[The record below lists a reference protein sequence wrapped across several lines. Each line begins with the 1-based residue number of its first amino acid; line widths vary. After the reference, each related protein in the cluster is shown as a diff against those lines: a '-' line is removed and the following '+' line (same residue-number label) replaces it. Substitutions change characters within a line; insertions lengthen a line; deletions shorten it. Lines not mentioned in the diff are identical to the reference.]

1 MSDYRQLHPGRN
13 VTLPVLQMAI
23 TTDTRR
29 ILVTSALP
37 YANGH
42 IHLGHLVEY
51 IQTDVWVR
59 FQRMRGARVIYM
71 CADDTH
77 GTAIMIRARQE
88 GRSEA
93 ELIADMNAA
102 HQRDFAGFQIAFD
115 HYGSTN
121 SERNREYCAEI
132 WGSLRQKG
140 FVAERE
146 VTQLFDP
153 KAGVFLADRFVKGTC
168 PKCGTA
174 DQYGDSCDSC
184 GSTYSPTELKDPV
197 STLSG
202 ARPELKSALHL
213 FVQIEKLRTFLTDWT
228 QAPGRLQPEIANYLK
243 GHFLADELRDWD
255 VSRPAPYFGFEIPD
269 SPGNYWYV
277 WFDAPIGYMAAT
289 REWCDAHG
297 EAFDTWW
304 RSQDTE
310 IYHFIGKDIV
320 YFHTLFWPAM
330 LQASGFPLPK
340 RVQVHGFLTVN
351 GEKMSKSK
359 GTFVQAS
366 TYLEHLDPAFLRYFY
381 ASKLGPKVDD
391 LDLNLEEFAAK
402 VNSDLVGKVVN
413 LASRTARF
421 VKDAGLSASYPE
433 DGGLFRDAAARA
445 EEIAEAYESCDFARA
460 MRLIMG
466 LADRANEY
474 IDREEPWKL
483 KKQPEKA
490 EALRDVCTVALNL
503 YRQLVVY
510 LAPVLPKL
518 AEQSSKLLSTSFD
531 RFDAAQSPLLGTPV
545 GEFEH
550 LMQRVDPKKLEAVIA
565 ATRDAATD
573 AAAVK
578 AAAAPATVA
587 ELPVD
592 DGEALAKEPLA
603 AECSI
608 DDFGKVDLRVARVI
622 KAEAIPE
629 ANKLLKLTVSLGGDT
644 TRTIFA
650 GIKAAYTPESLVGR
664 LVVVVANLAPRKMKF
679 GSSEGMVIAAGP
691 GATEVFVLSPD
702 SGAKPGQRVH

>member
-1 MSDYRQLHPGRN
+1 MVPLA
-13 VTLPVLQMAI
+13 M
-23 TTDTRR
+23 TTPQTSSSRRR

-37 YANGH
+37 YANGP

-51 IQTDVWVR
+51 IQTDIWVR

-88 GRSEA
+88 GRSEE
-93 ELIADMNAA
+93 ELISDMNAA
-102 HQRDFAGFQIAFD
+102 HRRDFAGFQIAFD

-132 WGSLRQKG
+132 WSALRKND
-140 FVAERE
+140 FVAERD

-153 KAGVFLADRFVKGTC
+153 KAGVFLADRFVKGIC
-168 PKCGTA
+168 PKCGTP
-174 DQYGDSCDSC
+174 DQYGDSCDHC
-184 GSTYSPTELKDPV
+184 GSTYSPTDLKEPV

-202 ARPELKSALHL
+202 ARPELRSALHL
-213 FVQIEKLRTFLTDWT
+213 FVKIEKLRSFLTEWT
-228 QAPGRLQPEIANYLK
+228 QQPGRLQPEIANYLK

-269 SPGNYWYV
+269 APGNYWYV

-289 REWCDAHG
+289 REWCDEHG
-297 EAFDTWW
+297 ESFDAWW
-304 RSQDTE
+304 RSEDTE

-330 LQASGFPLPK
+330 LHASGFPLPT

-359 GTFVQAS
+359 GTFVQAA
-366 TYLEHLDPAFLRYFY
+366 TYLEHLDPAHLRYFY
-381 ASKLGPKVDD
+381 ASKLGSKVDD
-391 LDLNLEEFAAK
+391 LDLNLEEFTAK

-421 VKDAGLSASYPE
+421 VKDSGLSARYPD
-433 DGGLFRDAAARA
+433 DGGLFREAAARG
-445 EEIAEAYESCDFARA
+445 EEIAEAYEACDFARA
-460 MRLIMG
+460 MRGVMA

-490 EALRDVCTVALNL
+490 AELRDVCTVALNL
-503 YRQLVVY
+503 YRQLIVY

-518 AEQSSKLLSTSFD
+518 AEHSQRLLGASFD
-531 RFDAAQSPLLGTPV
+531 SWSAAQEPLLGTAV

-550 LMQRVDPKKLEAVIA
+550 LMQRVDPKKLEAVVA
-565 ATRDAATD
+565 ATRDAVTD
-573 AAAVK
+573 ADAAKASAVAASLTGPAAVT
-578 AAAAPATVA
+578 ASV
-587 ELPVD
+587 ELPAD
-592 DGEALAKEPLA
+592 DGAALESEPLA
-603 AECSI
+603 SECSI
-608 DDFGKVDLRVARVI
+608 DDFAKVDLRVARVLS
-622 KAEAIPE
+622 AEAIKE
-629 ANKLLKLTVSLGGDT
+629 ANKLLKLTVSLGGGT

-650 GIKAAYTPESLVGR
+650 GIKAAYTPEALVGR

-679 GSSEGMVIAAGP
+679 GTSEGMVIAAGP
-691 GATEVFVLSPD
+691 GASEVYVLAPD